1 MTLAERLNQIIAEQ
15 NMTKREFAR
24 RVGISENYL
33 YILTSNSRKNT
44 YQNKTISAP
53 LAKLI
58 AVEFGYRADWI
69 LNGETDDE
77 VHT

>member
-15 NMTKREFAR
+15 KITKREFAR
-24 RVGISENYL
+24 RVDISENYL

-44 YQNKTISAP
+44 NQNKTISTT

-58 AVEFGYRADWI
+58 AVEFGYDAEWI
-69 LNGETDDE
+69 LNGNLNDIRDL
-77 VHT
+77 